1 MTIVLVTGASRGLGL
16 EMVRQYAADGAR
28 VIATCRNPAGSPEL
42 GRVHAAFPDAIRVEA
57 LDVTNHAAIDSLA
70 GKLRDQ
76 PIDILVNNAGDI
88 GPRDPD
94 RTRLH
99 EQKFGTM
106 NFAEWRRV
114 LEINT
119 LSPLKVAEAFV
130 EQVAASTL
138 KRMVFMSSTTGSN
151 VEGKYATFAYCSSK
165 AALNKVVTMLAI
177 ALKPRGIV
185 CAAVCPGFVRTRL
198 GGDQAL
204 LEVEESISGL
214 REVIDGLTIEKTG
227 SFTRYNGQVIPW

>member
-1 MTIVLVTGASRGLGL
+1 MTVVLITGASRGLGL
-16 EMVRQYAADGAR
+16 EMACQYAADGAR
-28 VIATCRNPAGSPEL
+28 VIATCRSPAGSPEL
-42 GRVHAAFPDAIRVEA
+42 AGLQAHYPDAIRVES
-57 LDVTNHAAIDSLA
+57 LDVTDHRAIDALA
-70 GKLRDQ
+70 ATLRHQ
-76 PIDILVNNAGDI
+76 PIDILINNAGVI

-106 NFAEWRRV
+106 NYAEWRQV

-119 LSPLKVAEAFV
+119 VSPLKVAEAFV
-130 EQVAASTL
+130 EQVAASAL
-138 KRMVFMSSTTGSN
+138 KRMVFVSSTTGSN
-151 VEGKYATFAYCSSK
+151 IEGVYATFAYCSSK

-198 GGDQAL
+198 GGDQAVL
-204 LEVEESISGL
+204 GVEESITGL
-214 REVIDGLTIEKTG
+214 RQVIAGLTLERTG
-227 SFTRYNGQVIPW
+227 SFTRYNGETIAW